1 MAEEKIILEREYIV
15 PLRTAWIKV
24 PYYKRTKR
32 ALKELKEF
40 IAKHMK
46 VTNRDI
52 KKVKID
58 KWLNMELWKR
68 GIRKP
73 HSKIKVKA
81 KKLENGNVLVELS
94 EVPEVIKWKILKE
107 TKSKEESEKIK
118 KEKEEKKKQE
128 EAKLKEAEE
137 KAKKELEEKG
147 SDKEKTEKTKE
158 KAEEDKEKKEKKKE
172 VEEKKESM
180 IEAGLKEAEAKHK
193 QHKHESKQQ
202 KTKTQKIQRKAL
214 QK

>member
-15 PLRTAWIKV
+15 PLRTGWIKV
-24 PYYKRTKR
+24 PYYRRTKR

-52 KKVKID
+52 RKVKVD

-94 EVPEVIKWKILKE
+94 EMLEVLKYKKQRE
-107 TKSKEESEKIK
+107 TRAKEESEKIK
-118 KEKEEKKKQE
+118 KEKADKKKQE
-128 EAKLKEAEE
+128 EEKRKAAEE
-137 KAKKELEEKG
+137 KAKEQKEESKEVQSKEEKA
-147 SDKEKTEKTKE
+147 DET
-158 KAEEDKEKKEKKKE
+158 AEAKKKE
-172 VEEKKESM
+172 VVKEKKESM
-180 IEAGLKEAEAKHK
+180 IEAGLKESEAKHK
-193 QHKHESKQQ
+193 QLKHESKQKQ
-202 KTKTQKIQRKAL
+202 PKEKMIQRKAL
-214 QK
+214 KK